1 MSTEADLKRLVDLLA
16 ERLKP
21 PQEVMTTEE
30 AARYLRCSTQ
40 YLEIARH
47 KGGGPRYCK
56 FARIVRYR
64 KVDLDEYLADRVRAH
79 TVLFKDE

>member
-1 MSTEADLKRLVDLLA
+1 MTTDAELKRLVDLLA

-30 AARYLRCSTQ
+30 AAQYLRCSTQ

-47 KGGGPRYCK
+47 KGGGPKYCK

-64 KVDLDEYLADRVRAH
+64 KIDLDEYLAERVRLS
-79 TVLFKDE
+79 TVRFP